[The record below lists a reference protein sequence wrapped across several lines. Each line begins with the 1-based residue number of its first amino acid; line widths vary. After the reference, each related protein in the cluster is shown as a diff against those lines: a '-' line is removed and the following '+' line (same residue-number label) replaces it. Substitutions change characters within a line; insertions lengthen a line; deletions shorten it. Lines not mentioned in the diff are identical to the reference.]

1 MSDSVIYIGPACA
14 VIRTRTGFDVC
25 VHASTHSVCVGTH
38 TSADKAI
45 QTAQRLD
52 RYPDKARRF
61 AGV

>member
-1 MSDSVIYIGPACA
+1 MPDPVIYTGPACA

-25 VHASTHSVCVGTH
+25 VHAGTHSVCVGTH

-52 RYPDKARRF
+52 RYPNKARRF